1 MCFSINK
8 KNIPRRTVSL
18 KNDFV
23 SHLELF
29 EKYHTI
35 EECIICCGKVLE
47 KLKRKHKIAC
57 QHYNNVLVC
66 FENLYKSGHTSTKFL
81 SRGTYLDK
89 YN

>member
-8 KNIPRRTVSL
+8 KIFLGVL
-18 KNDFV
+18 FLV

-47 KLKRKHKIAC
+47 KLKLKHKIA
-57 QHYNNVLVC
+57 
-66 FENLYKSGHTSTKFL
+66 
-81 SRGTYLDK
+81 D
-89 YN
+89 